1 MNLDEQM
8 TESFRQV
15 TEQKIER
22 NNEMNL
28 DAGSYVN
35 LFEVEFED
43 RETDLMRTSRRQ
55 FPDLRDFRKQLAD
68 RNLAVRVYA
77 VDEWVY
83 GYGVDQDQ
91 LAESGFES
99 KTIRIR
105 EIPQLTSR
113 MILEGYVECLK
124 QAEYTH
130 FWDFGR
136 ASVYQFKT
144 PILTTPKGVKLFRGF
159 ELQSLY
165 LLDPETE
172 NLVYGMVI
180 NAVFK
185 YRDQNDKPLSTHEVA
200 TRFGSD
206 TLRQLRIKQ
215 GDLAP
220 FGGINLEVS
229 RQRLMELTLP
239 FVKARHDF
247 DLPCGIPA
255 ELRQQPV
262 RIVLSGQEQ

>member
-1 MNLDEQM
+1 ME
-8 TESFRQV
+8 
-15 TEQKIER
+15 K

-28 DAGSYVN
+28 DTGLYVN

-43 RETDLMRTSRRQ
+43 CDADLMRASRSR
-55 FPDLRDFRKQLAD
+55 FPALRDFRKQLAD

-83 GYGVDQDQ
+83 GYGPDRDQ
-91 LAESGFES
+91 LAESGFEP

-113 MILEGYVECLK
+113 LILEGYADSLK
-124 QAEYTH
+124 QAGYTCH
-130 FWDFGR
+130 WSFGR
-136 ASVYQFKT
+136 AFAYQFKT
-144 PILTTPKGVKLFRGF
+144 PLLTTTAGVKLFRGF

-185 YRDQNDKPLSTHEVA
+185 YRDQNDKPLNTREVV

-220 FGGINLEVS
+220 IGGINLEVS

-239 FVKARHDF
+239 FVNARHSF
-247 DLPCGIPA
+247 ELPCGIPA
-255 ELRQQPV
+255 ELTQQPV
-262 RIVLSGQEQ
+262 RVVLAGQEQ

>member
-1 MNLDEQM
+1 MYLDEQM
-8 TESFRQV
+8 TGNFRQV

-22 NNEMNL
+22 KNEMNL
-28 DAGSYVN
+28 DAGLYVN

-43 RETDLMRTSRRQ
+43 RDADLMRAKRSQ
-55 FPDLRDFRKQLAD
+55 FPSLRDFRKQLAD

-83 GYGVDQDQ
+83 GYGADRDQ
-91 LAESGFES
+91 LTESGFEC

-113 MILEGYVECLK
+113 LILEGYVESLK
-124 QAEYTH
+124 QAEYTYY
-130 FWDFGR
+130 WSFGR
-136 ASVYQFKT
+136 VFAYQFKT
-144 PILTTPKGVKLFRGF
+144 PILTTSTGVKLFRGF

-172 NLVYGMVI
+172 NLVYGVVI

-185 YRDQNDKPLSTHEVA
+185 YRDQNDKPLNTHEVA

-239 FVKARHDF
+239 FVKARHGF
-247 DLPCGIPA
+247 ELPCGIPA
-255 ELRQQPV
+255 KLTQQPV
-262 RIVLSGQEQ
+262 RIVLAGQEQ